1 MFVQQFLISIFWNGN
16 SQFDTEP
23 RWKEIVKYEGSDKP
37 FIEKGFL
44 TVSNKPGIGVE
55 INEEGL
61 KKYAARDVPF
71 FA

>member
-1 MFVQQFLISIFWNGN
+1 LS
-16 SQFDTEP
+16 DTEP
-23 RWKEIVKYEGSDKP
+23 KWKEIVTYDKP

-44 TVSNKPGIGVE
+44 VLSDKPGVGVE

-61 KKYAARDVPF
+61 KKYAVPGVPF